1 MRDSYKFLDR
11 LIHCFQQKKIA
22 IERNR
27 VQQSQLND
35 KVDNSLAEEQQ
46 VKEKMNALVS
56 YTKQL
61 KEQVRPSSLV
71 SLWPSVNLIDRIY
84 PLSSWPKRSP

>member
-11 LIHCFQQKKIA
+11 LIRCFQQKKIA

-27 VQQSQLND
+27 LQQSQLND
-35 KVDNSLAEEQQ
+35 KVETSLAEEQQ
-46 VKEKMNALVS
+46 VKEKMQALVS

-61 KEQVRPSSLV
+61 KEQVRHLLSL
-71 SLWPSVNLIDRIY
+71 SFGQPHRSNLFSI
-84 PLSSWPKRSP
+84 